1 MADSV
6 ERCEFT
12 EDTLTKHV
20 REPYIIATD
29 GKCDYLRIRRQRIEL
44 RGLGFAGIDIDV
56 ALMVRLEHV
65 RRYRSAAGYESE
77 GTELPGG
84 IKKRAVGIRRPVA
97 RVIWQLAIPPVLAIA
112 FS

>member
-1 MADSV
+1 
-6 ERCEFT
+6 
-12 EDTLTKHV
+12 
-20 REPYIIATD
+20 
-29 GKCDYLRIRRQRIEL
+29 
-44 RGLGFAGIDIDV
+44 
-56 ALMVRLEHV
+56 MVRLEHV

>member
-84 IKKRAVGIRRPVA
+84 GGLKRSKQFRAVRSEERR
-97 RVIWQLAIPPVLAIA
+97 RRR
-112 FS
+112 FRR